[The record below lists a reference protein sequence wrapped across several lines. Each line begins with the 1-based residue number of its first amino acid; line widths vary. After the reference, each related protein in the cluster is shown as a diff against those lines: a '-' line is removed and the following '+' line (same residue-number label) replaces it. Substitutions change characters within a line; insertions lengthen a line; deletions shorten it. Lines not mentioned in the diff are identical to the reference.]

1 MRSYLDNFN
10 FLMSIKFFLLISLIT
25 LIFFNFFDIPVF
37 QKSRD
42 LHGLFFSFFK
52 DYIDPLSDI
61 LDPLNFIVLFVIF
74 LLLSQNINKLINNK
88 PKFLLLVSKT
98 GLTKT
103 EILLIF
109 NYYTLVLWH
118 WLSSLIVAGIICNAI
133 KFIIGVARPKYFFLY
148 NYERLN
154 FFNIEH
160 KVNSFPSGHTQAAFT
175 VAILFLIYF
184 QRYHLIIIGVAMLM
198 GLSRI
203 FMSMHFPS
211 DLIFGAYI
219 GSLIPIVIYKFHF
232 KFKFDKIKKTRS
244 INFFTFCK
252 LLYWR
257 MFI

>member
-109 NYYTLVLWH
+109 NYYTLVLWY
-118 WLSSLIVAGIICNAI
+118 WLSSLIVAGIIC
-133 KFIIGVARPKYFFLY
+133 KPEYF
-148 NYERLN
+148 
-154 FFNIEH
+154 
-160 KVNSFPSGHTQAAFT
+160 
-175 VAILFLIYF
+175 
-184 QRYHLIIIGVAMLM
+184 
-198 GLSRI
+198 
-203 FMSMHFPS
+203 
-211 DLIFGAYI
+211 
-219 GSLIPIVIYKFHF
+219 
-232 KFKFDKIKKTRS
+232 
-244 INFFTFCK
+244 K
-252 LLYWR
+252 L
-257 MFI
+257 